1 MTLRTSDQ
9 DFVNAKGYLE
19 RLPEKLV
26 VEGYRRWMSGYET
39 GDIQCWEMAWNLYA
53 GSLGACQ
60 ARALVAELSCWIRT
74 IRAVSTRTMNHFPY
88 GCGKLCR
95 DECMALS
102 MVAGVQ
108 HKDRAAMEAA
118 ATHLIGCHRIHDA
131 LEASCSFGM
140 ALDAIGQHLIRVPK
154 PVVQDIALRPERQHF
169 H

>member
-1 MTLRTSDQ
+1 MTLQVSDG
-9 DFVNAKGYLE
+9 AALHARGYLD

-26 VEGYRRWMSGYET
+26 VEGYRRWMSGYDT

-60 ARALVAELSCWIRT
+60 ARALVAELSCWIRV
-74 IRAVSTRTMNHFPY
+74 IRAASTRTMSHFPY

-108 HKDRAAMEAA
+108 HRDRAAMEAA
-118 ATHLIGCHRIHDA
+118 ATHLIGCRRIHEA
-131 LEASCSFGM
+131 VEASSSFGR
-140 ALDAIGQHLIRVPK
+140 ALDAIGQHLIPVPK